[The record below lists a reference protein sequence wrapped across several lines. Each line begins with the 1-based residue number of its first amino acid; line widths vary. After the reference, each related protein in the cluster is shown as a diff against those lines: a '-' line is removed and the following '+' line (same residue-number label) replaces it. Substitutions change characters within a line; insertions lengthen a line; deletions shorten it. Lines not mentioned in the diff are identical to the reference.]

1 MYPPRSPGMDSECGR
16 ADGEMGACAAAM
28 DVPQRRAAPRL
39 VTLLHDLQQADDG
52 VRRDAVEALLGIA
65 RERMQSLAHRM
76 LRGFRGVRR
85 WDDTDDVVQESLL
98 RLHRAMETVTI
109 TDAKH
114 FMALAAVQV
123 RRQLLDLARHHASPS
138 SFAAN
143 HDSDGG
149 DGPARVSTAID
160 PVHAPPDA
168 LAAWTRFHEVVAGLP
183 DEERQLFELVWYL
196 GAEQADIA
204 EILGCST
211 RTVRR
216 RWEATKQRL
225 VGRLGN
231 ALPE

>member
-1 MYPPRSPGMDSECGR
+1 
-16 ADGEMGACAAAM
+16 MGACAAAM
-28 DVPQRRAAPRL
+28 DVPQRRAASRL
-39 VTLLHDLQQADDG
+39 ATLLDGLQQTDDQL
-52 VRRDAVEALLGIA
+52 RRDAVDTLLGIA
-65 RERMQSLAHRM
+65 RARMQTLAHRM

-85 WDDTDDVVQESLL
+85 WDDTDDVVQESLI

-149 DGPARVSTAID
+149 DGLPRVATAID

-204 EILGCST
+204 AILGCST

-225 VGRLGN
+225 VDRLGN

>member
-1 MYPPRSPGMDSECGR
+1 
-16 ADGEMGACAAAM
+16 M
-28 DVPQRRAAPRL
+28 DVPQRRAASRL
-39 VTLLHDLQQADDG
+39 ATLLDGLQQTDDQL
-52 VRRDAVEALLGIA
+52 RRDAVDTLLGIA
-65 RERMQSLAHRM
+65 RARMQTLAHRM

-85 WDDTDDVVQESLL
+85 WDDTDDVVQESLI

-149 DGPARVSTAID
+149 DGLPRVATAID

-204 EILGCST
+204 AILGCST

-225 VGRLGN
+225 VDRLGN

>member
-1 MYPPRSPGMDSECGR
+1 
-16 ADGEMGACAAAM
+16 M
-28 DVPQRRAAPRL
+28 DVPQRRAASRL
-39 VTLLHDLQQADDG
+39 ATLLDGLQQTDDQL
-52 VRRDAVEALLGIA
+52 RRDAVDTLLGIA
-65 RERMQSLAHRM
+65 RARMQTLAPRM

-85 WDDTDDVVQESLL
+85 WDDTDDVVQESLI

-149 DGPARVSTAID
+149 DGLPRVATAID

-204 EILGCST
+204 AILGCST

-225 VGRLGN
+225 VDRLGN